1 MKASIDK
8 DLLPMKAHYFL
19 FNAGKVFYGI
29 LTNLIQITT
38 GTLNKLDLLIR
49 VEYITDK
56 KLTHHLVKV

>member
-19 FNAGKVFYGI
+19 FNAGKVFYII
-29 LTNLIQITT
+29 LTNAMQIIL

-49 VEYITDK
+49 VEHITDK
-56 KLTHHLVKV
+56 NLTHHLVKV